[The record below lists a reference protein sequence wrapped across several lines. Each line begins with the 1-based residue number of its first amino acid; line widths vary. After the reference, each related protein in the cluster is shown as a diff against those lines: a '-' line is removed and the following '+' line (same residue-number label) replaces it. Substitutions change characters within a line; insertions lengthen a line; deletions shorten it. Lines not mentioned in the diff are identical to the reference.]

1 MANNWNWLQFSFI
14 SLTSVISAS
23 VKIVIWFDQISPVWN
38 VPQDADV
45 ILILTSTLN
54 KLLQLVLPLYDA
66 HQKKYQVHSTSL
78 MKCIRGLHTC
88 ECQRIVIILW
98 CFRYPLLDDN
108 KRLDYS
114 SKLSRVLSETSYLEP
129 AKWFPLVF

>member
-1 MANNWNWLQFSFI
+1 
-14 SLTSVISAS
+14 
-23 VKIVIWFDQISPVWN
+23 
-38 VPQDADV
+38 
-45 ILILTSTLN
+45 
-54 KLLQLVLPLYDA
+54 
-66 HQKKYQVHSTSL
+66 

-88 ECQRIVIILW
+88 ECQRIVIILC